1 MSENK
6 KRHHGNTLAKVL
18 TGLLAV
24 LVLALVSVFVLNKW
38 EVNIITANN
47 EQHAQ
52 YGMPYQDDG
61 TQALYTGSLLKFYKK
76 PVKVT
81 VDSSKVDVNKFGE
94 YEVTYT
100 ATYKNVSQKV
110 TRKVIVEDTIGPD
123 IQLTSVPDA
132 YTVYNHAYEE
142 EGFKAI
148 DNYDGDVTDKV
159 VSQESNGIVYYSV
172 TDSNGNTSY
181 ARRKITYDD
190 RKGPIITLN
199 GGDEVTAFN
208 GEEYKDEYSAEDD
221 CDGDVTSKVSVEGS
235 VDTSTNGDYTLTYK
249 VTDEHGNESEATRVV
264 HVVDKPENNTT
275 GIEGPKVIY
284 LTFDDGPW
292 QYTDQ
297 LLDILD
303 KYNAKATFFVT
314 SQYSSYFYCIKEEAE
329 RGHTVAV
336 HTYTHN
342 YGKIYSSPGAYWS
355 DFDAMNQ
362 IIYEQT
368 GSYTTLFRFPG
379 GSSNTISRNYCSGIM
394 STLASEASAKGYT
407 YFDWNVSSGDAGE
420 TTSTDMV
427 YNNVVNGIQAN
438 SNAGYPSVV
447 LQHDIKGFSVD
458 AVERILQW
466 GLANGYSF
474 RGLDKNSFTAHH
486 GINN

>member
-1 MSENK
+1 MSRNK
-6 KRHHGNTLAKVL
+6 KNHTNTLPKVL
-18 TGLLAV
+18 TGILVV
-24 LVLALVSVFVLNKW
+24 LVSLLVAIVLLNKW
-38 EVNIITANN
+38 EVNITYSGN
-47 EQHAQ
+47 EVHAQ
-52 YGMPYQDDG
+52 YGMPYEDPG
-61 TQALYTGSLLKFYKK
+61 VEAEYTGSLLKFYKK

-81 VDSSKVDVNKFGE
+81 IDSSKVDVKNFGE
-94 YEVTYT
+94 YEVTYS
-100 ATYKNVSQKV
+100 ASYKNASKTVK
-110 TRKVIVEDTIGPD
+110 RKVIVEDTIGPD
-123 IQLTSVPDA
+123 IQLTSTPDA

-142 EGFKAI
+142 EGYVAI

-159 VSQESNGIVYYSV
+159 VSEESNGVVYYSV

-190 RKGPIITLN
+190 RKGPVITLN
-199 GGDEVTAFN
+199 GGEEVTTFN
-208 GEEYKDEYSAEDD
+208 GEEYNDEFTAEDD

-235 VDTSTNGDYTLTYK
+235 VDTNTNGDYTLTYK
-249 VTDEHGNESEATRVV
+249 VTDAHGNSSEATRIV
-264 HVVDKPENNTT
+264 HVIDKPKNNTD
-275 GIEGPKVIY
+275 GVEGAKTVY

-297 LLDILD
+297 LLDVLD

-314 SQYSSYFYCIKEEAE
+314 SQYSNYFYCIKEEAE

-342 YGKIYSSPGAYWS
+342 YGKIYSSSSAYWS
-355 DFDAMNQ
+355 DFDAMNK
-362 IIYEQT
+362 IIKEQT

-394 STLASEASAKGYT
+394 STLANEANAKGYT

-420 TTSTDMV
+420 TTNTDTV
-427 YNNVVNGIQAN
+427 YSNVISGIQAN
-438 SNAGYPSVV
+438 SNAGKPSVV

-466 GLANGYSF
+466 GLENGYSF
-474 RGLDKNSFTAHH
+474 KALSSGSFTAHH